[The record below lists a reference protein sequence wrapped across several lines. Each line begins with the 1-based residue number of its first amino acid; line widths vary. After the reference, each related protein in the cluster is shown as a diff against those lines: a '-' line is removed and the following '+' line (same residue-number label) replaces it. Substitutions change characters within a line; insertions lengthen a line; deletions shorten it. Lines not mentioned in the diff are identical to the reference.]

1 MRWRKGPSRSR
12 RAATCLPRSID
23 SSRGVDQTQ
32 PQCFR
37 RICVP
42 CTRSPIL
49 QVFVGSNPMRRV
61 TLSGSKLGPVSVR
74 LERIE
79 VGMARYTDSLMFRPV
94 GFTRVEIVS
103 LPGLLRPWQVYL
115 MRLACG
121 EAEPR
126 YQGGLHR
133 PLRRERQLDASDR
146 QGCADRGIADPRYQR
161 NAARF

>member
-1 MRWRKGPSRSR
+1 
-12 RAATCLPRSID
+12 
-23 SSRGVDQTQ
+23 
-32 PQCFR
+32 
-37 RICVP
+37 
-42 CTRSPIL
+42 
-49 QVFVGSNPMRRV
+49 SNPMRRV

-103 LPGLLRPWQVYL
+103 LPGLLRPWQVDL

-161 NAARF
+161 NAARFRTPCGTASDEPRDLALANRLASESYPCTASGRVSSCAR